1 MKAHLVVNYSE
12 TKVHEINSRSQKI
25 FSKYKLLYYAE
36 NGLQQ
41 QTHLP
46 FFDKGFIGI

>member
-25 FSKYKLLYYAE
+25 FSKDKLLYYAE
-36 NGLQQ
+36 NGLQR
-41 QTHLP
+41 QTH
-46 FFDKGFIGI
+46 